1 MSISTNN
8 KVEVNKDQTNFLHLC
23 KDLFKFIK
31 RKIIK
36 NYICQDF
43 PDSPIPIPNPWSY
56 IHPEEQLTQEDKAL
70 NIFKDSTFLPLV
82 QKCYEALENVI
93 TRLDENRKKVEII
106 KINADMDE
114 KKVKLLN
121 DLNSH
126 LNQYFNNGENN
137 SGIANSGKSDKLTEK
152 LNLAKTFNIINDLK
166 NMNSINSFNEIDSKV
181 NNNNDIMTSKNDNI
195 TDNNELTGDYSDE
208 TKSNDKCTF
217 LGQKRELNF
226 DSILEADKFNIKKS
240 KFENISFQEKLP
252 KESSS
257 KNSTIIINPF
267 KKVQKE
273 QDTLQSESE
282 LEKILKQEFS
292 SIYNSQKESL
302 SEQNKDYIQ
311 EIKNILRN
319 ISSIKFPQNKNK
331 FDNPI
336 LVGSH
341 KIFDIKYLLNSIP
354 AIDIL
359 FRCREI
365 KNMDEID
372 LISQETMANKLKL
385 GYIEI
390 CKAYDKSSEI
400 IKVINKC
407 KIKTKD
413 NVFFI
418 YINLFF
424 VDVQNSNY
432 MKKERCFSNYLTK
445 NKLYE
450 NSDVI
455 LICLFFRRWRRKF
468 KLYFIKPEFL
478 DIIVN
483 LYYTHTEKKNIALI
497 IENIFFDL
505 SNNKINYFEMKGNN
519 VFCSF
524 INEWYTISENKNAIN
539 NAISVTNELLLK
551 NNYLTLIKTD

>member
-1 MSISTNN
+1 MSISINN

-31 RKIIK
+31 KKIIK
-36 NYICQDF
+36 NYICPDF
-43 PDSPIPIPNPWSY
+43 PDSKIPIPNPWSY
-56 IHPEEQLTQEDKAL
+56 IHPEEQLTQEEKAL
-70 NIFKDSTFLPLV
+70 NIFKDSTFLPFV

-126 LNQYFNNGENN
+126 LNQYFNNGNNN
-137 SGIANSGKSDKLTEK
+137 SGYSNSGKADKLTEK

-166 NMNSINSFNEIDSKV
+166 NMNSINSFNEIDSKEI
-181 NNNNDIMTSKNDNI
+181 NNKDNLISKNDNI
-195 TDNNELTGDYSDE
+195 IDNNELTGDYSDE
-208 TKSNDKCTF
+208 TKSNDKVTF

-226 DSILEADKFNIKKS
+226 DSILEVDKFNVKKS
-240 KFENISFQEKLP
+240 KFENILFQEKIQ
-252 KESSS
+252 KESPS
-257 KNSTIIINPF
+257 KNSTIVVNPF

-273 QDTLQSESE
+273 DSSHSESE
-282 LEKILKQEFS
+282 FEKILKQEFS
-292 SIYNSQKESL
+292 SIYNSDKESL

-311 EIKNILRN
+311 EIKNILKN
-319 ISSIKFPQNKNK
+319 ISSIKFPQKRNK
-331 FDNPI
+331 FDNPV

-359 FRCREI
+359 FKCREI
-365 KNMDEID
+365 KNMEEID

-432 MKKERCFSNYLTK
+432 VKKEKCFSNYLSK

-519 VFCSF
+519 VFLSF
-524 INEWYTISENKNAIN
+524 INEWYAVSENKKAIN
-539 NAISVTNELLLK
+539 NAISLTNELLLK
-551 NNYLTLIKTD
+551 NNYLILIKTD